1 MDCRHEVKHI
11 ITAGDAAAIRTNLS
25 AVAHLDPHA
34 QENGYYRIRS
44 LYFDDPMDTAL
55 HEKLDGV
62 NERRISGRRII
73 LRGRIQHRYL
83 DLDRSMR
90 RRIADSG
97 PDYPKDTGSQQLN
110 TVHAASPC
118 RERQLFNPLRRRPYC
133 RGHSF
138 PCGPLI

>member
-1 MDCRHEVKHI
+1 MDYRHEVKHI
-11 ITAGDAAAIRTNLS
+11 ITAGDAAVIRTNLS

-34 QENGYYRIRS
+34 KENGYYRIRS

-73 LRGRIQHRYL
+73 LRGL
-83 DLDRSMR
+83 
-90 RRIADSG
+90 ADSG

>member
-1 MDCRHEVKHI
+1 MDYRHEVKHI

-34 QENGYYRIRS
+34 KENGYYRIRS

-97 PDYPKDTGSQQLN
+97 PAGKGSFLI
-110 TVHAASPC
+110 
-118 RERQLFNPLRRRPYC
+118 
-133 RGHSF
+133 
-138 PCGPLI
+138 PCGGAHTVGVTPFRAVP